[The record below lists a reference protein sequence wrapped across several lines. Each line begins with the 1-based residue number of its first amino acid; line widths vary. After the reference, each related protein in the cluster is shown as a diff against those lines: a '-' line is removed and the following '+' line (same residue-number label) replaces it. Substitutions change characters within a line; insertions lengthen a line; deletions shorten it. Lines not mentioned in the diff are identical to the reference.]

1 MRIRVLPVVIVAAVA
16 LGAAALASAAKIQQS
31 SGKLLLQPGVE
42 GSVKAKC
49 KQPNRKGKPKAA
61 LVGSG
66 FRGTGFTV
74 ANHGMVPKHKSVKG
88 TEINDG
94 AAASKATIRAYCARG
109 IETEIRSVTA
119 SFTASTTHNF
129 FVECAKGEKAISGG
143 WHVAGTP
150 PQFWTVQNSLRQGSR
165 NWVVSAASSEAGTL
179 KAYAVCTPD
188 PVKLIS
194 RKGPKT
200 QTAGGQIVTSTAKCP
215 AGTLAV
221 SGGFETDVDEG
232 TPFNG
237 VVAPVATLRKG
248 KRNWISRGFAELT
261 KPNQYIRASVVCMEK
276 AKG

>member
-1 MRIRVLPVVIVAAVA
+1 MRSRALPVVIVVAVA
-16 LGAAALASAAKIQQS
+16 LIAAAFASAAAIQQS
-31 SGKLLLQPGVE
+31 SGKLLLQPDVE

-49 KQPNRKGKPKAA
+49 KQPNRKGKPKAR

-66 FRGTGFTV
+66 FRGTGSSV
-74 ANHGMVPKHKSVKG
+74 INHGMVPKGKSVKG
-88 TEINDG
+88 TAFNEG
-94 AAASKATIRAYCARG
+94 TAAAKATIRAYCARG
-109 IETEIRSVTA
+109 IETEIRSVT
-119 SFTASTTHNF
+119 SDFTPMKTHNI
-129 FVECAKGEKAISGG
+129 FVECGKGEKVLSGG
-143 WHVAGTP
+143 WHAAGTP

-188 PVKLIS
+188 PVKLVT

-232 TPFNG
+232 TPFDT
-237 VVAPVATLRKG
+237 VAAPVATLRKG
-248 KRNWISRGFAELT
+248 KRKWISRGFAELT
-261 KPNQYIRASVVCMEK
+261 KPDQYIRASVVCMEK
-276 AKG
+276 AAG

>member
-1 MRIRVLPVVIVAAVA
+1 MRSRALPVVIVVAVA
-16 LGAAALASAAKIQQS
+16 LAVAAFASAAAIQQS
-31 SGKLLLQPGVE
+31 SGKLLLQAGVE

-49 KQPNRKGKPKAA
+49 KQPNRKGRPKAA

-150 PQFWTVQNSLRQGSR
+150 PQFWTVQNSIRQGSR
-165 NWVVSAASSEAGTL
+165 SWVVSAAATEPGKL

-188 PVKLIS
+188 PVKLIA

-200 QTAGGQIVTSTAKCP
+200 QTIGNQTVESIAKCP
-215 AGTLAV
+215 AGTVAAA
-221 SGGFETDVDEG
+221 GGFETNVDEG
-232 TPFNG
+232 TPFSA

-248 KRNWISRGFAELT
+248 QRTWVSRGAAELT
-261 KPNQYIRASVVCMEK
+261 KPGQYIRAQAICMET
-276 AKG
+276 AAG